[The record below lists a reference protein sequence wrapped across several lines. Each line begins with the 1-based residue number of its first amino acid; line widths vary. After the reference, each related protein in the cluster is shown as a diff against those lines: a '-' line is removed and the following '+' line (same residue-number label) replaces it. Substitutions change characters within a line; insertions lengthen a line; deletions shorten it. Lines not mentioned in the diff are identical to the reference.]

1 MSKLM
6 PPLFCNSNFNRDGKK
21 IRAEFIREISDG
33 SRSYRLW
40 RRECES
46 EREYPYAENDKH
58 YLHLEINGYLVPLG
72 LTEYNLIDAC
82 GREGACEE
90 LYGGKEKRAEF
101 YDALRIQYNETDDYT
116 PFSQAEEK
124 ERAVINRIGNDP
136 AKWVEHIRIFL
147 QGHIDSYL
155 RAVKNDGDTFPDF
168 IGAVTLDELSTCLKL
183 RAKYREKAEVR
194 ERAKWEREKAEDAAF
209 CEEQNRVAEE
219 QVQKAISILRDGGIL
234 DNDWITLYE
243 TRYDSECVCI
253 VNYLMQRYHIN
264 VPVQTKG
271 WIKSKLTGFIVSNG
285 RCTGVRYRRAKG
297 CKCSD
302 KVFGAITDLINAAKA
317 ESA

>member
-82 GREGACEE
+82 GREDACEE

-101 YDALRIQYNETDDYT
+101 YDALRIQYNETNDYT
-116 PFSQAEEK
+116 PFLQAEEK

-155 RAVKNDGDTFPDF
+155 RAVKNNGDTFPDF
-168 IGAVTLDELSTCLKL
+168 IGAVALDELSTCLKL
-183 RAKYREKAEVR
+183 RVKYREKAEVR

-209 CEEQNRVAEE
+209 CEEQNRIAEE
-219 QVQKAISILRDGGIL
+219 QVRKAISVLKNGGTL
-234 DNDWITLYE
+234 ENDQITLYK
-243 TRYDSECVCI
+243 TRYDSEDICI
-253 VNYLMQRYHIN
+253 VNYLTRYYHIN
-264 VPVQTKG
+264 VPIRTKG
-271 WIKSKLTGFIVSNG
+271 WI
-285 RCTGVRYRRAKG
+285 
-297 CKCSD
+297 SD
-302 KVFGAITDLINAAKA
+302 KLMAFIIATDGHHKMRCRNVKGSKGSTRISTVLADLINAAKA